1 MFVLIADDGRT
12 GARLASLLINENYR
26 VRLVE
31 NRRELLTLLHQELP
45 TEVIY
50 EGNPVDPNVL
60 EAAGLREAHAI
71 AAVTS
76 TDSTNLAL
84 CFLAKTMFNVPRTIA
99 RVNNPNNAWLF
110 NEKFHV
116 DVALNSADVLAHL
129 IQEEMS
135 LGDMMTIFKI
145 QRGRYSVVEEKVPI
159 GAKGIGIELK
169 DMGLAEYCVIA
180 AIIRDGIMTLP
191 RGDSALQEGDEIIA
205 VASPEGAQKLSELLA
220 APKYPMREKQESES
234 EPLTEQKQAY
244 MEKVFGRLSDKIGE

>member
-1 MFVLIADDGRT
+1 MFVLIAGGGRT
-12 GARLASLLINENYR
+12 GARLANLLINQNHK

-31 NRRELLTLLHQELP
+31 NRRELLSLLHQELP

-50 EGNPVDPNVL
+50 EGNPVDPSIL
-60 EAAGLREAHAI
+60 EAAGLRDAHAV

-76 TDSTNLAL
+76 NDSINLAL
-84 CFLAKTMFNVPRTIA
+84 CFLAKSMFDVPRTIA

-135 LGDMMTIFKI
+135 LGDMMTIFKVR
-145 QRGRYSVVEEKVPI
+145 RGLYAVVEEKVPE
-159 GAKGIGIELK
+159 GAKGIGMPLK

-180 AIIRDGIMTLP
+180 AIIRDGVMTLP
-191 RGDSALQEGDEIIA
+191 RGDSTLQANDEIIA
-205 VASPEGAQKLSELLA
+205 VASPEGAQKLAELLA
-220 APKYPMREKQESES
+220 FPNYPTRDRNKRS
-234 EPLTEQKQAY
+234 A
-244 MEKVFGRLSDKIGE
+244 